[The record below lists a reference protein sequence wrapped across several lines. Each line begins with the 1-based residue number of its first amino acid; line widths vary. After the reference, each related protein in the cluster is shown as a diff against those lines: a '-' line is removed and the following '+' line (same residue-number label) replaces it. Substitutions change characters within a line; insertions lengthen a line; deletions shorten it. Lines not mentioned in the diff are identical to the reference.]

1 MLLSSQWF
9 FTAAETIGKW
19 ISEDLLASEKR
30 SKPSEKVYEQIYQCR
45 SGFKEN
51 DLTFLFSNSNYSCN
65 PGEEIMKQQY
75 YIGLSFIISGISE
88 ENG

>member
-1 MLLSSQWF
+1 MRTCWLL
-9 FTAAETIGKW
+9 
-19 ISEDLLASEKR
+19 KR
-30 SKPSEKVYEQIYQCR
+30 EVNLQKRYMSRYIRR

-75 YIGLSFIISGISE
+75 HIGLNFITSGISD
-88 ENG
+88 EN